1 MPAAREDRHM
11 KPSTIVSFLVAV
23 GVSVLLLRA
32 PALAAYCGP
41 AADTQAVES
50 LTMSQTLP
58 DRSRIMYLSVNG
70 AYAMSDVELG
80 GEESLY
86 FTKVNGTWV
95 FTDHFP
101 PHDLPAETK
110 QRFDA
115 IMNTTPHPCA
125 NPNFINHPSGP

>member
-1 MPAAREDRHM
+1 M
-11 KPSTIVSFLVAV
+11 KLSTIVSILVTIV
-23 GVSVLLLRA
+23 LSVWLARA

-41 AADTQAVES
+41 DADTHAVEA

-58 DRSRIMYLSVNG
+58 DRTRIMYLSVIG
-70 AYAMSDVELG
+70 PYAMSDVELG

-95 FTDHFP
+95 FSDHFP
-101 PHDLPAETK
+101 PHDLPAETR

-115 IMNTTPHPCA
+115 IVNATPHPCA
-125 NPNFINHPSGP
+125 NPNFVNHPSGP